1 MASFSYKPLDIHNY
15 EIRILIIEKERIRS
29 PAEPDLQGTL
39 EHASLIRHMDPYIAL
54 SYCWGDTNYPKR
66 IFITPDEP
74 IACQEVAITSN
85 LHSAL
90 WALWKRQPRQEN
102 GIKRL
107 RVWVDSICINQ
118 GDIQERSEQV
128 RRMQGIY
135 SKAESVV
142 AWVGSLPNRVLSPA
156 TAEYPSN
163 IHVLGRQINNPES
176 EPSTSRPKPL
186 RSGRGRFATR
196 NSIPYSPPL
205 GEEWEAMKSFF
216 EEYWTRVW
224 IIQEITVAST
234 VRILYG
240 NLDFSWDD
248 VAAVLSML
256 ISSSKEQNNQSSR
269 TSLGA
274 SHLLKF
280 REHFTDPDKTTGLF

>member
-1 MASFSYKPLDIHNY
+1 
-15 EIRILIIEKERIRS
+15 
-29 PAEPDLQGTL
+29 
-39 EHASLIRHMDPYIAL
+39 
-54 SYCWGDTNYPKR
+54 
-66 IFITPDEP
+66 
-74 IACQEVAITSN
+74 
-85 LHSAL
+85 
-90 WALWKRQPRQEN
+90 
-102 GIKRL
+102 
-107 RVWVDSICINQ
+107 
-118 GDIQERSEQV
+118 
-128 RRMQGIY
+128 
-135 SKAESVV
+135 
-142 AWVGSLPNRVLSPA
+142 
-156 TAEYPSN
+156 
-163 IHVLGRQINNPES
+163 
-176 EPSTSRPKPL
+176 
-186 RSGRGRFATR
+186 
-196 NSIPYSPPL
+196 
-205 GEEWEAMKSFF
+205 MKSFF